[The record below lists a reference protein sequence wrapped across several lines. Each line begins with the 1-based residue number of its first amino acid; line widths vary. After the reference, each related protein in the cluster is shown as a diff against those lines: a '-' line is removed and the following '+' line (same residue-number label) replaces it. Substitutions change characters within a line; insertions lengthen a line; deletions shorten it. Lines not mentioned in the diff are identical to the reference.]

1 MSCENTT
8 LSISED
14 SISLIV
20 ISVGV
25 PTFPMSSEPGAL
37 KNFEESEKKTP
48 IFPSSHFLSSG
59 SFDATEED
67 EALQLVGV
75 EAK

>member
-37 KNFEESEKKTP
+37 KNFEESEKKL
-48 IFPSSHFLSSG
+48 PSSHFLSSG